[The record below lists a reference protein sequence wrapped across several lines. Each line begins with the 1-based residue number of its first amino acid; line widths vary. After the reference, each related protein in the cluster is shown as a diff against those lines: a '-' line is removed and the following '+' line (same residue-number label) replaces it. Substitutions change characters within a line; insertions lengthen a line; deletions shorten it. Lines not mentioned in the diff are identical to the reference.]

1 MELFHTPINNGT
13 RKILLERTIFYFKNL
28 FSRTLLPSYLIRI
41 LILII
46 SFYTYTQEA
55 FAGDGRIAVAP
66 TNSFGIRGVM
76 DFSVNFRYIPAPADI
91 TRVRTAIENA
101 SDIICDA
108 TDGQIVFGTVTITAG
123 GTNDDRADVWILPQG
138 GRSGVSFFFN
148 GSGFGNLGSH
158 IDLYQGGID
167 GGVLAHEL
175 GHLAFGLGD
184 EYDEQCRF
192 GGPCGIG
199 QAFDPGTIDARNNTL
214 MQQSGIDQTEFTVA
228 ANHDLLRGD
237 GTNCV
242 TNNCGGTAMD
252 CSTCQGFNGN
262 TNRFESSQHTL
273 IHGGNSEWQIIA
285 NNYPALGIV
294 IPALPV
300 AARPVNCRAF
310 LNIVNT
316 VNASDL
322 VCLVIDRSGSMTA
335 NDAGGATRMEFA
347 KAAARAFVD
356 VSLGLGNNYQ
366 LGLVSF
372 SDAATVHQPV
382 QLLTTA
388 YAATLKSSI
397 DGISAG
403 GNTAIGDGLLAGAF
417 EMVGKKGANPTLFL
431 LSDGQNNRGT
441 NPESVIPVLRS
452 RGIRTFTIP
461 VGNGA
466 DRPLLSNIAGTTGGR
481 MLDAPTADE
490 LPPIYM
496 ELAAIH
502 SGNSLVLPRKEF
514 SLFGQI
520 IIGAPKGADTPK
532 GALVEFENYPIN
544 VEADAQGLVVFISN
558 RNPDIQNWF
567 PTFTITGPDG
577 SVITP
582 QNQPFIGTDTY
593 YQIIRIPKPAPGSW
607 NIKLES
613 ASGRATFGHVLA
625 FVENPSPDLHVD
637 AFPKV
642 ASESDTITLS
652 AMASYVAEIDEGVE
666 YSGFIM
672 RPDSSTAPLHFTR
685 DPYTRKVSASFAD
698 YNGRGIYQAT
708 IQAVVSGGAKLFQGE
723 RIFAGKADPGI
734 NVPYFTRTATASF
747 FLNTPS
753 FPPSGSNDPDK
764 DGIPTDV
771 EDKFPDVDND
781 DIPCYLDEDSDNDDI
796 PDSVEADKDLNQNGI
811 LDFVEPKD
819 PSTCPGG
826 QSSLKLGKISVQRPT
841 CGNANG
847 KIQVTVSG
855 GAGPYTYKWSHL
867 TDLDAASASKLPD
880 GIYSVIITD
889 AKGCSVSSVFNLLQD
904 CSKNVVVQNNCP
916 DKVVQGCKWN
926 FRLKVDMRK
935 SAAPHNLLGSF
946 TGKLTW
952 DPAQLEALGTAQLLN
967 KYKGFVRLDKAAGTL
982 SFNGANSTGMA
993 GVVDILNSNFITKAK
1008 AGEKISLKAEF
1019 SVMAAAKTYANLT
1032 SKLLIQICEPTV
1044 SKGGGILGDVN
1055 TDDAVNSTDGLIV
1068 LSYDAGKSVPKGAK
1082 TRIDQGFGD
1091 VNLDKKTNSADGL
1104 IILDYELR
1112 GTSKFPVGTPFC
1124 PADAKA
1130 DSRLAQTN
1138 NKGKVMITANG
1149 SVNKQ
1154 DASWIE
1160 VPVIVN
1166 MTPTQEELGS
1176 FTTTIKWNTAALE
1189 LLSFNGGQSQGFE
1202 DPIVNTDELKAGKLT
1217 IVNAN
1222 PAGGKGA
1229 VHIFTLHFKKQSLL
1243 SEKDFTLDFSSLA
1256 SAHNF
1261 SDLTANIQTQVS
1273 LTDEALDN
1281 DFEVAPNPFNHST
1294 IVQYKVKTATQVDI
1308 SVYNSVGEKVATL
1321 VKEKVKAG
1329 THSYNWNTSTGNLMP
1344 GMYII
1349 KMQAGKITQT
1359 RKVIYYK

>member
-1 MELFHTPINNGT
+1 MGS
-13 RKILLERTIFYFKNL
+13 
-28 FSRTLLPSYLIRI
+28 FS
-41 LILII
+41 I
-46 SFYTYTQEA
+46 SQQA
-55 FAGDGRIAVAP
+55 LAGDGQVVAAP
-66 TNSFGIRGVM
+66 ANSFGIRGVM
-76 DFSVNFRYIPAPADI
+76 NFSINYRYIPAPADI
-91 TRVRTAIENA
+91 TRLRQAIDNA
-101 SDIICDA
+101 SDILCDA

-123 GTNDDRADVWILPQG
+123 GTNEDRADVWILPQI
-138 GRSGVSFFFN
+138 GRSNSPL
-148 GSGFGNLGSH
+148 SGFNNLGSH
-158 IDLYQGGID
+158 INLFQNAVNINGAI
-167 GGVLAHEL
+167 LAHEL
-175 GHLAFGLGD
+175 GHMAFGLGD
-184 EYDEQCRF
+184 EYAEQCR
-192 GGPCGIG
+192 GEGPCGIG
-199 QAFDPGTIDARNNTL
+199 PAFDPGTIDARNNTL

-237 GTNCV
+237 GTSCV
-242 TNNCGGTAMD
+242 TNTCGGTAMN
-252 CSTCQGFNGN
+252 CSTCPGFNGT
-262 TNRFESSQHTL
+262 TNRFESSSHTL
-273 IHGGNSEWQIIA
+273 RFGGLSEWQVLS
-285 NNYPALGIV
+285 NNFPALGLA

-300 AARPVNCRAF
+300 AAQPANCRAF
-310 LNIVNT
+310 LNVVET

-322 VCLVIDRSGSMTA
+322 VCLVMDRSGSMLEE
-335 NDAGGATRMEFA
+335 DAGDTTRLEFA

-356 VSLGLGNNYQ
+356 VSVGLGNNYQ

-372 SDAATVHQPV
+372 NDAATVDQPV
-382 QLLTTA
+382 QLLTST
-388 YAATLKSSI
+388 YVPTIKNSI
-397 DGISAG
+397 NALNAG
-403 GNTAIGDGLLAGAF
+403 DNTAIGDGLLAGAF
-417 EMVGKKGANPTLFL
+417 EMIGKSGANPTLFL

-441 NPESVIPVLRS
+441 NPQDVIRVLKDRH
-452 RGIRTFTIP
+452 IRTFTIP

-466 DRPLLSNIAGTTGGR
+466 DRPLLSDIASTTGGR
-481 MLDAPTADE
+481 MLDAPSGDE

-502 SGNSLVLPRKEF
+502 NGSSLVLPRNEF

-520 IIGAPKGADTPK
+520 IIGAPKPTGKPQ
-532 GALVEFENYPIN
+532 GALVESQNYSVN
-544 VEADAQGLVVFISN
+544 VETDALGLVVFLSN
-558 RNPDIQNWF
+558 RNPDVKTWF

-577 SVITP
+577 SLITP
-582 QNQPFIGTDTY
+582 QDKPFIGFDTY
-593 YQIIRIPKPAPGSW
+593 YQILRVPRPAAGVW
-607 NIKLES
+607 NIKVES
-613 ASGRATFGHVLA
+613 ATGWATYGHILA
-625 FVENPSPDLHVD
+625 FVENPSPDLYAD
-637 AFPKV
+637 AVPRI
-642 ASESDTITLS
+642 ATPEDTVTIS
-652 AMASYVAEIDEGVE
+652 AMASYLADLEEGVD
-666 YSGFIM
+666 YSGFVL
-672 RPDSSTAPLHFTR
+672 RPDSSYAPLQFTK
-685 DPYTRKVSASFAD
+685 DPFTRKVTASFFD
-698 YNGRGIYQAT
+698 YNYRGIYQAT
-708 IQAVVSGGAKLFQGE
+708 IQAIVSDQAKVLPGE
-723 RIFAGKADPGI
+723 IIFPGPANPGI
-734 NVPYFTRTATASF
+734 NVKPFTRITTASF